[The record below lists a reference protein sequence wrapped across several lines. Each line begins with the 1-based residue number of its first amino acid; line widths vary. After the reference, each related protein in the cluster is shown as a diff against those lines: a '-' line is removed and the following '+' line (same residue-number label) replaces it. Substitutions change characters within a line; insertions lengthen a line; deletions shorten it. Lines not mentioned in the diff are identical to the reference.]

1 MNKELQEEKE
11 YLKYV
16 RDLFQKIQKDSK
28 TIIDKLPEIYKDDPL
43 MLYNLSTLYGS
54 KMVSLERNYDKPYFA
69 RIDFKEDGKEK
80 INKCYLGKVGTTDD
94 NNEIAT
100 VDWRAPIAS
109 IYYDSSIGK
118 ASYEAPDGNI
128 QGELLLKRQYDIEK
142 GELIDFRNVDIVSD
156 DEILA
161 PYLSV
166 NADNRLKNIVASIQ
180 SEQNEIIREKINK
193 NLIIQGVAGSGKTT
207 VALHRIAYLVY
218 NYIND
223 IKPEQFLVVG
233 PNKFFVNYISNV
245 LPDLDVNNVLQ
256 LTYDEVVKKY
266 TKENFTFLPTEDKL
280 IKSIST
286 PDKMFFEKLR
296 TSMLYKKAIDKYIED
311 YVAEFF
317 GYNDLETNGYK
328 VIDGKIIMNMYQGL
342 KYDIL
347 YKDNINKQIERIT
360 LLTSKYIEDNKNRI
374 QSYLWSQYR
383 DKINGLSLEE
393 QKHEMERYNKAKNEV
408 EKKCK
413 ASLKKYFS
421 KRSQKVLP
429 LYADFLKNIDKY
441 IIVDDFDITPSIKEC
456 ISNINKKKV
465 EFEDLAALM
474 YIKYK
479 LDDTHNLDS
488 IRHIAI
494 DEAQDFGEFNFYA
507 LKQTSPKATFSIFG
521 DLAQSI
527 YQYRDINDWQDVIE
541 TSFNGNCDLK
551 YMLKSYRTTAE
562 IMNSANNIIKHINM
576 KTAQPVIRH
585 GAAVEYKKENND
597 LMDLIAEYIVDSH
610 NKNYKS
616 AAIITKTEE
625 EAIQIN
631 KKLQKLDFEIENITS
646 KNTKY
651 VGGFCTI
658 PCYLA
663 KGLEFDSVFISDASE
678 DKYNSEK
685 IIDMKLLYVA
695 MTRALHELKIAYSGE
710 INKALT
716 EEVIKSKERNR

>member
-142 GELIDFRNVDIVSD
+142 GELIDFRDVDIVSD

-328 VIDGKIIMNMYQGL
+328 VIDGKIIMKMYQGL

-347 YKDNINKQIERIT
+347 
-360 LLTSKYIEDNKNRI
+360 
-374 QSYLWSQYR
+374 
-383 DKINGLSLEE
+383 
-393 QKHEMERYNKAKNEV
+393 
-408 EKKCK
+408 
-413 ASLKKYFS
+413 
-421 KRSQKVLP
+421 
-429 LYADFLKNIDKY
+429 
-441 IIVDDFDITPSIKEC
+441 
-456 ISNINKKKV
+456 
-465 EFEDLAALM
+465 
-474 YIKYK
+474 
-479 LDDTHNLDS
+479 
-488 IRHIAI
+488 
-494 DEAQDFGEFNFYA
+494 
-507 LKQTSPKATFSIFG
+507 
-521 DLAQSI
+521 
-527 YQYRDINDWQDVIE
+527 
-541 TSFNGNCDLK
+541 
-551 YMLKSYRTTAE
+551 
-562 IMNSANNIIKHINM
+562 
-576 KTAQPVIRH
+576 
-585 GAAVEYKKENND
+585 
-597 LMDLIAEYIVDSH
+597 
-610 NKNYKS
+610 
-616 AAIITKTEE
+616 
-625 EAIQIN
+625 
-631 KKLQKLDFEIENITS
+631 
-646 KNTKY
+646 
-651 VGGFCTI
+651 
-658 PCYLA
+658 
-663 KGLEFDSVFISDASE
+663 
-678 DKYNSEK
+678 
-685 IIDMKLLYVA
+685 
-695 MTRALHELKIAYSGE
+695 
-710 INKALT
+710 
-716 EEVIKSKERNR
+716 